1 MFTVDFTPKAKRQIA
16 KLEESTKQAIKTYL
30 KEKVMPAKDVKGLYD
45 IGGTELVGNLKGL
58 WRFKSS
64 DFKKYRIIGYL
75 ENDKFIIT
83 VLTVENRSDSYKNKE
98 DLEKKA
104 RKGNFKNK

>member
-1 MFTVDFTPKAKRQIA
+1 MFTVAFSPKVKRQIA
-16 KLEESTKQAIKTYL
+16 KLEESTKQTIKKYL
-30 KEKVMPAKDVKGLYD
+30 KEKIFQAKGKKGLYE

-75 ENDKFIIT
+75 EDEKLIIT
-83 VLTVENRSDSYKNKE
+83 VLAVEGRSDSYKNKE
-98 DLEKKA
+98 ALAKKA
-104 RKGNFKNK
+104 RKGTFK